1 MSAPIVV
8 IGGGVNELVAAH
20 WLARAGNAVVVLGEE
35 AGASEAGSAP
45 GWIPAA
51 IIRDLD
57 LSRHGLAIRQ
67 PDPWICAPLA
77 NGGRLELWQDV
88 ARSAASI
95 RPLSARDADRWPAF
109 CEQMRQHASLIE
121 ALYLAPPPD
130 VMTNEWTELARIA
143 SLALRARR
151 LGRAG
156 LESLLRVAPMSVADF
171 LDDWFESDVLKGLL
185 GAGGVMHLHQGPR
198 AGGTAFA
205 FLHHHVGSPPGVF
218 RPSPSNIVPVLEK
231 RPGIERRPTAK
242 VTRINVESGHVS
254 GVTLDDGSTIA
265 ASCVLSGAHPR
276 RTLLDWMDSA
286 WLEPEMIRGLRNIR
300 ARGVVARIN
309 LTLDRPPAFST
320 LTVAPSLDY
329 LERAYDDAKYR
340 CVSSTPFIEARYEPP
355 FAAAGAQSVTVHMQY
370 APYALADG
378 QWDQARR
385 QALADGVFTMLADH
399 LPRESVRAIDI
410 QSPADLEVRYGWP
423 QGQAHHAE
431 LALDQLLWMRP
442 DARLARYHTPINGL
456 YLCGPAMHPGA
467 GIAGASGMLAA
478 QTVLRDRSK

>member
-1 MSAPIVV
+1 MNAPIIV

-35 AGASEAGSAP
+35 ARDRDAGLAP
-45 GWIPAA
+45 GWIPPA

-57 LSRHGLAIRQ
+57 LPRHGLAVRQ
-67 PDPWICAPLA
+67 PDPWISVPLA
-77 NGGRLELWQDV
+77 KGGRLDLWQDI

-109 CEQMRQHASLIE
+109 CEQMHQHASVIE
-121 ALYLAPPPD
+121 ALYAAPPPD
-130 VMTNEWTELARIA
+130 VMTNEWTELGRIA

-156 LESLLRVAPMSVADF
+156 LESLLRMAPMSVADF

-198 AGGTAFA
+198 ASGTAFA

-218 RPSPSNIVPVLEK
+218 RPPQSNIVPVLEK

-242 VTRINVESGHVS
+242 VTRIAVEAGGVS

-265 ASCVLSGAHPR
+265 TSCVISGEHPR
-276 RTLLDWMDSA
+276 RTLLDWVDSA
-286 WLEPEMIRGLRNIR
+286 WLEPEMIRGLRHIR
-300 ARGVVARIN
+300 ARGVAARIH

-320 LTVAPSLDY
+320 LTIAPSLDY

-340 CVSSTPFIEARYEPP
+340 RVSKSPFIEARYAPP
-355 FAAAGAQSVTVHMQY
+355 IAAAGAHSVSVHMQY

-378 QWDQARR
+378 QWDEARR
-385 QALADGVFTMLADH
+385 QALGDVVFTMLAGH
-399 LPRESVRAIDI
+399 LPREAVCAIDI
-410 QSPADLEVRYGWP
+410 QSPADLQVRYGWP
-423 QGQAHHAE
+423 HGQAHHAE

-442 DARLARYHTPINGL
+442 HPSLARYRTPINGL

-478 QTVLRDRSK
+478 QSALHDRSK